1 MIVGVDA
8 VVLEART
15 VSERVCP
22 RCGTSFEVP
31 DKGPGRRPVW
41 CSARCRRR
49 ASAERIAALDSGAAV
64 RVVEVPRAHRPDPD
78 ARLPLPSMETLARL
92 FLSSDYQCK
101 TLLQSL
107 VHRYA
112 SGDIGDELRSAMEQ
126 FAASVDLQR
135 VLSDDPSYRQARDE
149 IETLRKRLR
158 HDVDAADQRDQELAR
173 LRHESEELRQLRIR
187 VAELES
193 VVASAAYPLHQAGQ
207 HDVMLSRQQ
216 RRAAERAARKGRY

>member
-1 MIVGVDA
+1 
-8 VVLEART
+8 
-15 VSERVCP
+15 
-22 RCGTSFEVP
+22 
-31 DKGPGRRPVW
+31 
-41 CSARCRRR
+41 
-49 ASAERIAALDSGAAV
+49 
-64 RVVEVPRAHRPDPD
+64 
-78 ARLPLPSMETLARL
+78 METLARL

-126 FAASVDLQR
+126 FAASVDLHR
-135 VLSDDPSYRQARDE
+135 VLSEDPSYRQARDE

-173 LRHESEELRQLRIR
+173 LRRDSEELRRLRIR

>member
-1 MIVGVDA
+1 MPALRYVIRSTRQGA
-8 VVLEART
+8 GSTASVVL
-15 VSERVCP
+15 
-22 RCGTSFEVP
+22 
-31 DKGPGRRPVW
+31 
-41 CSARCRRR
+41 R
-49 ASAERIAALDSGAAV
+49 ALPAERIAALESAAAG

-112 SGDIGDELRSAMEQ
+112 SGDIGEELRSAMEQ
-126 FAASVDLQR
+126 FAASVDLHR
-135 VLSDDPSYRQARDE
+135 VLSEDPSYRRARDE

-158 HDVDAADQRDQELAR
+158 RDVEAADQRDRELAR
-173 LRHESEELRQLRIR
+173 LRRESEELHQLRIR

-193 VVASAAYPLHQAGQ
+193 AVASLPYPLQQAGQ
-207 HDVMLSRQQ
+207 HEVMLSRQQ
-216 RRAAERAARKGRY
+216 RRAAERAARRRAN